1 MPQNLHAS
9 MLVIAD
15 RGVVVSGPSGSGKTT
30 LCFTLIDLC
39 RASGRFAR
47 LVCDDQLLLE
57 PSQGCLVARAPATTA
72 GLAEVR
78 GYQPSATAFER
89 AAVVDLVVELVSEDA
104 APRFQEMRSAPLAG
118 IPVPLLLLPRRNALQ
133 AALAIRAYLE
143 SPPFA
148 AGMD

>member
-15 RGVVVSGPSGSGKTT
+15 RGIVVTGPSGSGKTG
-30 LCFTLIDLC
+30 LCLALIDYC
-39 RASGRFAR
+39 RASGRFVR

-57 PSQGCLVARAPATTA
+57 PEQGRLIARAPATTS
-72 GLAEVR
+72 GLVEVR
-78 GYQPSATAFER
+78 GHRPSAIAFEP

-104 APRFQEMRSAPLAG
+104 VPRFQEARPAVLAG
-118 IPVPLLLLPRRNALQ
+118 VTVPQLRLPRRNAHQ

-143 SPPFA
+143 SPPFVA
-148 AGMD
+148 SMD